1 MQKGSSTKEN
11 LIIYVSMILIF
22 LSVYLFLSREIKLRD
37 SISNLTIE
45 SVNIKNMSTVKI
57 SYKNGV
63 DNYEDISNTQDTI
76 LSNNVQR
83 NQDTLASIQQINAIP
98 EIKWQLP
105 TKTGWITTYPNYN
118 HVAFD
123 ITSGRGVNEIIYPI
137 ANGTVSGLYY
147 DSAGA
152 MIVTVHHYIDGIN
165 YTSQYVHLS
174 SYAPGIYVGKEVTV
188 NDPIG
193 QMGRTGI
200 ATGVH
205 LHITVVDN
213 CVLFD
218 PNDVNCKDINSFYR
232 YIKLRYTQGFTG
244 LNNLIEVPN
253 NW

>member
-1 MQKGSSTKEN
+1 MQKENNTNEN
-11 LIIYVSMILIF
+11 LIIYISMIFIF
-22 LSVYLFLSREIKLRD
+22 LSAYLFLSQEMNLHS
-37 SISNLTIE
+37 SINNITIE
-45 SVNIKNMSTVKI
+45 SIDIKNMATAKI
-57 SYKNGV
+57 SYKNGTK
-63 DNYEDISNTQDTI
+63 NTETI
-76 LSNNVQR
+76 AKEQALYDSFKTEPNTKTN
-83 NQDTLASIQQINAIP
+83 IQQINAIP

-105 TKTGWITTYPNYN
+105 TKSGWITTYPNYN

-123 ITSGRGVNEIIYPI
+123 ITSARGINEIIYPV
-137 ANGTVSGLYY
+137 ANGTISGIYY
-147 DSAGA
+147 DPNGA
-152 MIVTVHHYIDGIN
+152 LVVTVHHYIDGLN

-188 NDPIG
+188 NDPLG

-205 LHITVVDN
+205 LHITVTD

-218 PNDVNCKDINSFYR
+218 LNDDNCKDLNGFFR

-244 LNNLIEVPN
+244 LNNLISVPN